1 MKKSKKKV
9 ASTMDERAQ
18 LISGESAARGY
29 WVAMLGMFVTI
40 MVASK
45 THSLELAQS
54 LLFITFF
61 GSMCVVVVHSV
72 SRNGHPW
79 LLDKKIEKRVF
90 VFSWVMLLGG
100 AFVSLMYLLILVQS
114 FRLGKNPMASVTSL
128 TMSLTVCYEGWV
140 IINRIKKN
148 RLEELEDLKMKS
160 ARVAKDLTQQGL
172 ADAIGVSRQ
181 TISAIEKGDYN
192 PTINLCIAI
201 CKTLDKTLDQ
211 LFWESED

>member
-1 MKKSKKKV
+1 MNLENGGNKMKKSKKKV

-148 RLEELEDLKMKS
+148 RLEELED
-160 ARVAKDLTQQGL
+160 
-172 ADAIGVSRQ
+172 
-181 TISAIEKGDYN
+181 E
-192 PTINLCIAI
+192 
-201 CKTLDKTLDQ
+201 
-211 LFWESED
+211 E

>member
-18 LISGESAARGY
+18 LISGESSARGY
-29 WVAMLGMFVTI
+29 WIAMLGMFVTI

-79 LLDKKIEKRVF
+79 LLDKKLEKKMLII
-90 VFSWVMLLGG
+90 SWVMCFLGIFILLMGLLSLFQSFKIG
-100 AFVSLMYLLILVQS
+100 KNLMSSVAFLTLILI
-114 FRLGKNPMASVTSL
+114 
-128 TMSLTVCYEGWV
+128 VCYEGWA
-140 IINRIKKN
+140 IIKRIRKN
-148 RLEELEDLKMKS
+148 RLEEQED
-160 ARVAKDLTQQGL
+160 
-172 ADAIGVSRQ
+172 
-181 TISAIEKGDYN
+181 E
-192 PTINLCIAI
+192 
-201 CKTLDKTLDQ
+201 
-211 LFWESED
+211 E

>member
-1 MKKSKKKV
+1 MNLENGGNKMKKSKKKV

-18 LISGESAARGY
+18 LISGESSARGY

-40 MVASK
+40 MVAST

-148 RLEELEDLKMKS
+148 RLEELED
-160 ARVAKDLTQQGL
+160 
-172 ADAIGVSRQ
+172 
-181 TISAIEKGDYN
+181 E
-192 PTINLCIAI
+192 
-201 CKTLDKTLDQ
+201 
-211 LFWESED
+211 E

>member
-1 MKKSKKKV
+1 MNLENGGNKMKKSKKKV

-54 LLFITFF
+54 LLIITFF
-61 GSMCVVVVHSV
+61 GSMCLVLVHSV

-148 RLEELEDLKMKS
+148 RLEELED
-160 ARVAKDLTQQGL
+160 
-172 ADAIGVSRQ
+172 
-181 TISAIEKGDYN
+181 E
-192 PTINLCIAI
+192 
-201 CKTLDKTLDQ
+201 
-211 LFWESED
+211 E

>member
-1 MKKSKKKV
+1 
-9 ASTMDERAQ
+9 
-18 LISGESAARGY
+18 
-29 WVAMLGMFVTI
+29 MLGIFVTI
-40 MVASK
+40 LVTAK

-54 LLFITFF
+54 LLYITFF
-61 GSMCVVVVHSV
+61 GSMCMVVVHSV

-100 AFVSLMYLLILVQS
+100 AFVSLLILVQS

-148 RLEELEDLKMKS
+148 RLEELED
-160 ARVAKDLTQQGL
+160 
-172 ADAIGVSRQ
+172 
-181 TISAIEKGDYN
+181 E
-192 PTINLCIAI
+192 
-201 CKTLDKTLDQ
+201 
-211 LFWESED
+211 E

>member
-18 LISGESAARGY
+18 LISGESSARGY
-29 WVAMLGMFVTI
+29 WVAMLGIFVTI

-148 RLEELEDLKMKS
+148 RLEELE
-160 ARVAKDLTQQGL
+160 
-172 ADAIGVSRQ
+172 
-181 TISAIEKGDYN
+181 E
-192 PTINLCIAI
+192 
-201 CKTLDKTLDQ
+201 
-211 LFWESED
+211 EE